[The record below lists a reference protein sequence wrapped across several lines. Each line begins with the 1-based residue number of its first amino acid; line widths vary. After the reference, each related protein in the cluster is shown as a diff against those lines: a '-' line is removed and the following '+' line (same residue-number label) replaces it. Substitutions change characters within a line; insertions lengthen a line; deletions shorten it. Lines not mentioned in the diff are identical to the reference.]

1 MSGAG
6 CVLGR
11 CFGLV
16 MATCLLGGCGGDGQ
30 GRNPADHHAALPAQ
44 ERPIAPDEF
53 VFVPCA
59 GVAPESGCLI
69 IAAGGKRVLVGA
81 PAGIGAGR
89 IAGETLMPDGVIL
102 TLLEARQ
109 IEGLDEVRNAVW
121 LSGRR
126 AGLTVSG
133 DAGVGRFVAALNEA
147 YEISDALAYVDGER
161 RGGFSGQ
168 AMVANVVENG
178 GLAFDTG
185 DLQIKLLGGV
195 TGELALLVSYNKRVI
210 LLAGCG
216 DILAGDPRNWPIAD
230 AYIGCETPNY
240 PAEWLG
246 AWPLSARVYVD

>member
-6 CVLGR
+6 RIVGR
-11 CFGLV
+11 CVGLV
-16 MATCLLGGCGGDGQ
+16 TAIGLLGGCGGDGQ
-30 GRNPADHHAALPAQ
+30 GRNRADHRAASPAQ
-44 ERPIAPDEF
+44 ERPIAPGEF

-81 PAGIGAGR
+81 PAGIGTGR
-89 IAGETLMPDGVIL
+89 VAGETLMPDGVIL
-102 TLLEARQ
+102 TSLEARQ

-126 AGLTVSG
+126 TGLTVSG
-133 DAGVGRFVAALNEA
+133 GEGVGRFVAALNEA
-147 YEISDALAYVDGER
+147 YEMSDALAYVDGAR

-168 AMVANVVENG
+168 AIVANVVENG
-178 GLAFDTG
+178 RLAFDTG

-195 TGELALLVSYNKRVI
+195 TGELALLVSYNGRAV

-230 AYIGCETPNY
+230 AYIGCETPDY

-246 AWPLSARVYVD
+246 AWPLHTRIYVE